1 MIYFCVY
8 FDQAAPQACPFPHS
22 KRNAL
27 EPLAL
32 AHAIVDVATELM
44 ASDVVMLDISE
55 LTVIADYFIVV
66 TGDSERQIAAI
77 SERVVEELRE
87 KQRVRALAVEG
98 TPASGWMLVDYG
110 SVILHIFSPQQRAHV
125 RLEELWSKAR
135 TVVHIV

>member
-1 MIYFCVY
+1 
-8 FDQAAPQACPFPHS
+8 
-22 KRNAL
+22 
-27 EPLAL
+27 
-32 AHAIVDVATELM
+32 
-44 ASDVVMLDISE
+44 MLDISE